1 MADVPGIYI
10 DTIVAFA
17 SGSFQQPRY
26 GALLIENPGTL
37 VAFQRYLMQAW
48 DSVTNQQ
55 FDWLVESPDFT
66 GVFYPGPNSPLN
78 IAVAAIVVQ
87 CLE

>member
-17 SGSFQQPRY
+17 SAESQPPRY
-26 GALLIENPGTL
+26 ASVLIDNPGTL
-37 VAFQRYLMQAW
+37 VAVQQFLMQAW

-55 FDWLVESPDFT
+55 FDWLVAQPDWT
-66 GVFYPGPNSPLN
+66 GAYYPGPNSPVN
-78 IAVAAIVVQ
+78 IALAGVVLQ
-87 CLE
+87 C